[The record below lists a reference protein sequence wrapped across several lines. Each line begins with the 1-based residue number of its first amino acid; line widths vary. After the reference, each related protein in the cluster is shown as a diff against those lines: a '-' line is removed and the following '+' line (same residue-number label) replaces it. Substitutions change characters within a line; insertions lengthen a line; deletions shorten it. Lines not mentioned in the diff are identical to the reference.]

1 MTAMKTATL
10 KAQDMFEPLPAAAL
24 ARPSGGAAACD
35 LSGLPP
41 AARSIIM
48 AESGGDPTAKN
59 PHSTAFGLGQ
69 LIVANRKAL
78 MGANY
83 ASTDC
88 GAQIE
93 AFTKYTKGRY
103 GSFDKALAF
112 RKSHGWY

>member
-1 MTAMKTATL
+1 MTQTR
-10 KAQDMFEPLPAAAL
+10 DSFETIPAVQL
-24 ARPSGGAAACD
+24 ARASGSAASCD
-35 LSGLPP
+35 LSSLPP
-41 AARSIIM
+41 AARSIVM

-78 MGANY
+78 MGSNY

-88 GAQIE
+88 GAQIA

-103 GSFDKALAF
+103 GSFDNALAF
-112 RKSHGWY
+112 RKRHGWY

>member
-1 MTAMKTATL
+1 
-10 KAQDMFEPLPAAAL
+10 
-24 ARPSGGAAACD
+24 
-35 LSGLPP
+35 
-41 AARSIIM
+41 M

-88 GAQIE
+88 GAQLA
-93 AFTKYTKGRY
+93 AFAKYTKGRY
-103 GSFDKALAF
+103 GSYEKALAF

>member
-1 MTAMKTATL
+1 MTTVHEA
-10 KAQDMFEPLPAAAL
+10 FETIASDRL
-24 ARPSGGAAACD
+24 RIPSGASGGSCD
-35 LSGLPP
+35 LSSVPP
-41 AARSIIM
+41 AGREIIM

-88 GAQIE
+88 GAQLD
-93 AFTKYTKGRY
+93 AFTRYTKGRY
-103 GSFDKALAF
+103 GTFEKALAF
-112 RKSHGWY
+112 RKQHGWY

>member
-1 MTAMKTATL
+1 MA
-10 KAQDMFEPLPAAAL
+10 KAQDLFESTFAPIPAAQL

-48 AESGGDPTAKN
+48 AESGGNPTAKN

-78 MGANY
+78 MGASF

-88 GAQIE
+88 GAQVA
-93 AFTKYTKGRY
+93 AFSKYTKGRY
-103 GSFDKALAF
+103 GSFDNALAF

>member
-1 MTAMKTATL
+1 MSKPQDAHSFSTL
-10 KAQDMFEPLPAAAL
+10 SAALL
-24 ARPSGGAAACD
+24 ARPSGGAASCD
-35 LSGLPP
+35 LSSLPP

-59 PHSTAFGLGQ
+59 PRSTAFGLGQ

-78 MGANY
+78 MGGNY

-88 GAQIE
+88 GAQIA
-93 AFTKYTKGRY
+93 AFSKYTKGRY
-103 GSFDKALAF
+103 GSFENALAF

>member
-1 MTAMKTATL
+1 MTPVQA
-10 KAQDMFEPLPAAAL
+10 FETIPTSSL
-24 ARPSGGAAACD
+24 AIPSGGAGRCD
-35 LSGLPP
+35 LSGVP
-41 AARSIIM
+41 AAGREIIM

-88 GAQIE
+88 SAQLD
-93 AFTKYTKGRY
+93 AFARYTKGRY
-103 GSFDKALAF
+103 GTFDNALAF
-112 RKSHGWY
+112 RKQHGWY